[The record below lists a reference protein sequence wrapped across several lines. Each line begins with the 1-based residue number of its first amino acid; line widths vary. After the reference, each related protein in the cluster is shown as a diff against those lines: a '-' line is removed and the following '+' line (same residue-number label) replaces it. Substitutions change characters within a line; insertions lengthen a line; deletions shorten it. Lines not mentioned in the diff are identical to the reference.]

1 MPSAE
6 PSSGSIGL
14 VLLAHTTRC
23 IVAISIHLFG
33 LFRINLRLI
42 PQWFRLL
49 LIAVKLVGRSIVESA
64 GIVSIS
70 TRKTIA
76 AWKGTFAILLWAV
89 PYTVFLF
96 FFVLQAAI
104 VVVVLEECETVYVG
118 LRSSRFGT
126 AVLGFLLNEEL
137 LPSPLDRPSPDP
149 WDPSIATTDR
159 ILSVPERSPLFRA
172 SQRRGPFT
180 ASQAKKPWSRI
191 LIFLKGLSA
200 YLSTTMST
208 ATPQTPPERTE
219 MMTPKHM
226 AIQSLRNL
234 QEPLQPTQANQ
245 VYRVAPA
252 TNYISMFK
260 DAVLLE
266 IVKCWQR
273 FPTPMPLREF
283 LLETGPRLSD
293 TTQQTRTERSSSCCR
308 ASFSNGGP
316 LSSDPTVASH
326 SISAVMGTAAGC
338 STTACAQ
345 SSAGTADASNTA
357 DTAGYSTC
365 DPIEVHTS
373 AHGDDNTVPKALD
386 SAARIPVLADY
397 GHNVPFSQRLS
408 QHQLPQPSGRR
419 DADKKRLPKS
429 RTLTVLSN
437 LTASLS
443 RSSLAN
449 FAGSER
455 KSSQHTV
462 SSRKTSSSSTFASN
476 APTRTATPTSP
487 EVNPLIITT
496 AQPSAYWS
504 GRFLSLQDRFQGESL
519 QEKTLSIFVTAHASK
534 STILA
539 QQREVYQRRGNLPLS
554 TTTALDRYGTN
565 AAVQE
570 AERLSDEDNRCL
582 RIFLHL
588 DALCGT
594 PEAQKSLHTW
604 QEAYARRAGRDVLLP
619 QGASVEKGFVARLF
633 SGSSRR
639 SLGSSRSGKETTK
652 GKQLLTAF

>member
-1 MPSAE
+1 MRDRLRGTSFLPLRNRGSRIPPERGVAAVAARPTISRPVGPVHRNNGPDLE
-6 PSSGSIGL
+6 RAREITVVSSISEARPVYRQSGKKAVESNPDIPEGSLG
-14 VLLAHTTRC
+14 
-23 IVAISIHLFG
+23 ISIHDDEHGDASNSPRANRDDDAQAYGDTELTQPSG
-33 LFRINLRLI
+33 TPSTHASQPGIQSGSSHQLHLNVQRRRAAGDRQVLAEISHPNAPTRISSRDRAALKRHD
-42 PQWFRLL
+42 
-49 LIAVKLVGRSIVESA
+49 SA
-64 GIVSIS
+64 DQNGE
-70 TRKTIA
+70 KQ
-76 AWKGTFAILLWAV
+76 LML
-89 PYTVFLF
+89 P
-96 FFVLQAAI
+96 
-104 VVVVLEECETVYVG
+104 
-118 LRSSRFGT
+118 RSSG
-126 AVLGFLLNEEL
+126 
-137 LPSPLDRPSPDP
+137 LPS
-149 WDPSIATTDR
+149 TCY
-159 ILSVPERSPLFRA
+159 
-172 SQRRGPFT
+172 RG
-180 ASQAKKPWSRI
+180 AR
-191 LIFLKGLSA
+191 
-200 YLSTTMST
+200 
-208 ATPQTPPERTE
+208 
-219 MMTPKHM
+219 
-226 AIQSLRNL
+226 
-234 QEPLQPTQANQ
+234 
-245 VYRVAPA
+245 
-252 TNYISMFK
+252 
-260 DAVLLE
+260 
-266 IVKCWQR
+266 
-273 FPTPMPLREF
+273 
-283 LLETGPRLSD
+283 RLS
-293 TTQQTRTERSSSCCR
+293 

>member
-6 PSSGSIGL
+6 PGSRSLGL

-23 IVAISIHLFG
+23 IVAIFIHLLG

-42 PQWFRLL
+42 PQWFRFL
-49 LIAVKLVGRSIVESA
+49 LIAVKLVGRAVAESA
-64 GIVSIS
+64 GIVSVS
-70 TRKTIA
+70 TKKTVA
-76 AWKGTFAILLWAV
+76 AWKGTFAVLLWAV
-89 PYTVFLF
+89 PYTLFLF
-96 FFVLQAAI
+96 FFILQAALF
-104 VVVVLEECETVYVG
+104 VVVLEECETVYLG

-126 AVLGFLLNEEL
+126 AALGFLLNEEL
-137 LPSPLDRPSPDP
+137 LPPSPLDQPSPDP
-149 WDPSIATTDR
+149 WDPSIAATDR

-172 SQRRGPFT
+172 LSTPSLFT
-180 ASQAKKPWSRI
+180 ASQAKKPCSRI
-191 LIFLKGLSA
+191 LTFLKGLSA
-200 YLSTTMST
+200 YLSTMMDA
-208 ATPQTPPERTE
+208 ATTQTPPERTR
-219 MMTPKHM
+219 MMTPEQM

-234 QEPLQPTQANQ
+234 QGPLQPTRVDQS
-245 VYRVAPA
+245 YRVEAA

-273 FPTPMPLREF
+273 FPTPMHLGSF
-283 LLETGPRLSD
+283 LETGPRLSD
-293 TTQQTRTERSSSCCR
+293 ATQQQTRTERS
-308 ASFSNGGP
+308 
-316 LSSDPTVASH
+316 SH
-326 SISAVMGTAAGC
+326 SISAVMGTAASC
-338 STTACAQ
+338 STAACAQ
-345 SSAGTADASNTA
+345 SSTGTAGTSNTA
-357 DTAGYSTC
+357 DAAGYSTC
-365 DPIEVHTS
+365 KPEGFHAS
-373 AHGDDNTVPKALD
+373 AHRDDTVPNALH
-386 SAARIPVLADY
+386 SAAKSPVLADY
-397 GHNVPFSQRLS
+397 EHSAPCSERQS
-408 QHQLPQPSGRR
+408 QHHPQPSGRR
-419 DADKKRLPKS
+419 DADKKRLAKS

-443 RSSLAN
+443 RSSLAS
-449 FAGSER
+449 FSGSER
-455 KSSQHTV
+455 KASQHTV

-519 QEKTLSIFVTAHASK
+519 QEKTLSIFVAAHASK
-534 STILA
+534 STILD

-594 PEAQKSLHTW
+594 PEAQKSLHAW

-639 SLGSSRSGKETTK
+639 
-652 GKQLLTAF
+652 